1 MSKSQKVAA
10 FFLLLLATVPACG
23 LGYFPAGAW
32 GRPLAIR
39 GRHVQPKPRASNE
52 WAAGAPPDVSRLDP
66 HTRDT
71 LADWWLLDAQKEHA
85 SIPAFARL
93 AWQLV
98 ALGAPPELLERTY
111 RAGMQEIRHARRCYA
126 LVSAYRGEP
135 VGVMPMPELADGDAE
150 TDVVKLAVE
159 SLVDGCLIEGVNADA
174 ARLALTRATDP
185 SVRALLRIISVDEAQ
200 HAELAWAIVEWC
212 VALGGEPVL
221 DALRAT
227 LEALPT
233 EVGGMYS
240 DELATKV
247 ARCDIADLHA
257 HGRVPLADWPALIQQ
272 RRALVAERL
281 DSTYQRDSAIVSVA
295 RISASALALTS
306 SSTGLSQPLSV

>member
-1 MSKSQKVAA
+1 VSKSQKLAA
-10 FFLLLLATVPACG
+10 LFLLLLSTVPACG
-23 LGYFPAGAW
+23 IGYFPAGAW

-39 GRHVQPKPRASNE
+39 GKHVQPKPSGNDE
-52 WAAGAPPDVSRLDP
+52 WAAGDPPDVSHLDP

-93 AWQLV
+93 AWQLA

-111 RAGMQEIRHARRCYA
+111 RAGMQEIRHARRCYG
-126 LVSAYRGEP
+126 LVSAYRGTP
-135 VGVMPMPELADGDAE
+135 VGAMPMPELADADAE

-174 ARLALTRATDP
+174 AKLALTRATDP
-185 SVRALLRIISVDEAQ
+185 AVRSLLRIIAVDEAQ
-200 HAELAWAIVEWC
+200 HAELAWSIVEWC

-221 DALRAT
+221 EALRET
-227 LEALPT
+227 LDTLPT
-233 EVGGMYS
+233 AVGGMYS
-240 DELATKV
+240 DELAAKV
-247 ARCDIADLHA
+247 ARCDLSDLHA
-257 HGRVPLADWPALIQQ
+257 HGRVPLADWPALVEK

-281 DSTYQRDSAIVSVA
+281 GQRVSDFVSVA
-295 RISASALALTS
+295 TISESAFALAS
-306 SSTGLSQPLSV
+306 SRTGLSQPLSV